1 MCREAG
7 AEQITTYILILLNY
21 VQAKPVGTWAG
32 RAYNAERQSMRMRDY
47 LLLLTYLALA
57 QCARRFRGCRGARP
71 QVLQRLSE
79 ARLARESSRLVW
91 GLLVWGSS
99 PAWRT
104 SCAALSAPKLSEP
117 SPPRGGEGAPP
128 TEKVGRDGAAA
139 ADRPRRSVAAAA
151 AAAAGA
157 AAAGAVSSC
166 CCRVS
171 SCCCRMTSTSLS
183 CTTDAA

>member
-57 QCARRFRGCRGARP
+57 QCARRFRGCRGAWP

-91 GLLVWGSS
+91 DPVCSS
-99 PAWRT
+99 GVRALRGVR
-104 SCAALSAPKLSEP
+104 AAL
-117 SPPRGGEGAPP
+117 R
-128 TEKVGRDGAAA
+128 
-139 ADRPRRSVAAAA
+139 
-151 AAAAGA
+151 
-157 AAAGAVSSC
+157 
-166 CCRVS
+166 
-171 SCCCRMTSTSLS
+171 
-183 CTTDAA
+183 